1 MDARLDHGAVDLG
14 QQVGR
19 GLVGTGDDLFDGLQG
34 VDLVT
39 GIDALRRVAHGEIR
53 AVGQAGFLLQDGH
66 ADLFGEAGV
75 DRGFIDHHAAL
86 GHVAAHGV
94 AGAHHGGEVGGA
106 VFVDGGGHGHDDH
119 GGPGQVG
126 RVAGVLDRG
135 GQGLVGHFVGAVMAF
150 AQLFDAS
157 GVDVE
162 TEHVHVAGKSHG
174 QGQAHIAQAHHGQ
187 GLFTILQGSE
197 IHHRFILYKNA
208 CFRHVKDMTFDW
220 KPFLVALGLA
230 ILLEGLVWALAP
242 DAMRRAVILIAQM
255 PKSSIRVLG
264 LAALALGL
272 FLVWL
277 ARSA

>member
-1 MDARLDHGAVDLG
+1 M
-14 QQVGR
+14 
-19 GLVGTGDDLFDGLQG
+19 T
-34 VDLVT
+34 
-39 GIDALRRVAHGEIR
+39 
-53 AVGQAGFLLQDGH
+53 
-66 ADLFGEAGV
+66 
-75 DRGFIDHHAAL
+75 
-86 GHVAAHGV
+86 
-94 AGAHHGGEVGGA
+94 
-106 VFVDGGGHGHDDH
+106 
-119 GGPGQVG
+119 
-126 RVAGVLDRG
+126 
-135 GQGLVGHFVGAVMAF
+135 F
-150 AQLFDAS
+150 AQLFDAA

-162 TEHVHVAGKSHG
+162 TDHVHMAGKSHG

-208 CFRHVKDMTFDW
+208 CFRHVKGMTFDW
-220 KPFLVALGLA
+220 KPFLAALGLA

-242 DAMRRAVILIAQM
+242 GAMRRAVILIAQM

>member
-1 MDARLDHGAVDLG
+1 MD
-14 QQVGR
+14 
-19 GLVGTGDDLFDGLQG
+19 LVAG
-34 VDLVT
+34 VD
-39 GIDALRRVAHGEIR
+39 AFRRVAHGEVR
-53 AVGQAGFLLQDGH
+53 AAGEARFLLQDGH

-75 DRGFIDHHAAL
+75 DRGFIDHHAAP

-106 VFVDGGGHGHDDH
+106 VLVDGRGHGHDDH

-126 RVAGVLDRG
+126 GVAGVFDRGG
-135 GQGLVGHFVGAVMAF
+135 GQGLVSHFVGAVVTF
-150 AQLFDAS
+150 AQFFDAA

-162 TEHVHVAGKSHG
+162 TDHVHMAGKSHG
-174 QGQAHIAQAHHGQ
+174 QGQAHIAQANHGQ

-208 CFRHVKDMTFDW
+208 CFRHVKGMTFDW
-220 KPFLVALGLA
+220 KPFLAALGLA

-242 DAMRRAVILIAQM
+242 GAMRRAVILIAQM